1 MREGEI
7 SDTLSSCKVDISL
20 HLDTISIQYWFLRT
34 PWVLVYR
41 YTSGIELVYLLHM
54 FVFSLHT
61 LTVSRYTSC
70 IPVVYLCILLHIK
83 VREDEIS
90 ELEILLAECWLPV
103 EGGVENSHGK
113 VNILLQTYI
122 SQGTVESFSLISDLA
137 YVAQVSSIYQV
148 SSSFFTCKTGK
159 VLSMEGEVWRCAI
172 FSKTFV
178 CMQDQQ
184 QTQSARVC

>member
-1 MREGEI
+1 
-7 SDTLSSCKVDISL
+7 
-20 HLDTISIQYWFLRT
+20 
-34 PWVLVYR
+34 
-41 YTSGIELVYLLHM
+41 M

-70 IPVVYLCILLHIK
+70 IPLVYLCILLHIK

-184 QTQSARVC
+184 QTQSAMVC